1 MQPQSSLGHLPDGA
15 WTFDAEVTA
24 CFQDMLARSIPQ
36 LDVMRQL
43 VFTLGCS
50 FVHPGDHVLDL
61 GCSLGDALAPFVSKY
76 GASCTYTGV
85 EVSAPMREAALARF
99 QDARRSDAYGMEAP
113 VQVKVVDCDLRTSL
127 PANTNALTLSILT
140 LMFIPV
146 EYRPQL
152 LARLYAQTQA
162 GGALIVVEKVV
173 GQSEDVAQ
181 LFTQTY
187 HAFKRQQGYTR
198 EEIVRKAMALEGVL
212 VPLTAA
218 WNERLLRQA
227 GFLEV
232 ECFWRWCNF
241 AGFLAIK

>member
-1 MQPQSSLGHLPDGA
+1 MSPQSSLGHLPDGA

-43 VFTLGCS
+43 VFAIGCL

-61 GCSLGDALAPFVSKY
+61 GCSLGDALAPFVTKY

-85 EVSAPMREAALARF
+85 DVSAPMREAALARF
-99 QDARRSDAYGMEAP
+99 QDVTSADAYGLEAP
-113 VQVKVVDCDLRTSL
+113 VHIEILDCDLRTTL
-127 PANTNALTLSILT
+127 PPGMSALTLSILT

-146 EYRPQL
+146 EYRAQL
-152 LARLYAQTQA
+152 LARVYAQTQV
-162 GGALIVVEKVV
+162 GGALIVVEKVL
-173 GQSEDVAQ
+173 GQSGDVAH
-181 LFTQTY
+181 LFIEAY
-187 HAFKRQQGYTR
+187 HALKRQQGYTR
-198 EEIVRKAMALEGVL
+198 EEIVRKALSLEGVL

-218 WNERLLRQA
+218 WNEQALRQA
-227 GFLEV
+227 GFREV